1 VTITLRPYQSQLIDL
16 ARGSFS
22 TGHHSVLVVAPT
34 GSGKTVIFAD
44 IARGAVAH
52 SNRVLVLVHRR
63 EIMEQT
69 RAKLYDLGI
78 TAGQIAPGR
87 PPTADMVQVAMIQTL
102 VRRLAQVRRPD
113 LIIVDECHHVLP
125 DNSHGRALAY
135 WREVPRLGFTATP
148 ERLDGRGLAE
158 SFDDLII
165 GPTIAELVKGGFL
178 SYPVLYAPPGPATD
192 YHVRRGDFDTDE
204 QEKAMSAR
212 SIVGDVIQHYRR
224 HFDGLPA
231 ICFCVNVEHS
241 KLMAAQFSNAG
252 YLALPVY
259 GDMPDGER
267 QAALDG
273 LREGRVQMVTSC
285 DLISEGFDTPAV
297 AGVILLRRTMSLGLY
312 LQQVGRSLRPFPGKT
327 RAVILDHAGNY
338 ALHGHVL
345 AERRWSLNSTRRD
358 PRKEKPP
365 ETTNCPQCYGC
376 WPGHP
381 AKCPGCGF
389 EFKQAPERKGKDFRT
404 IEGELVEAL
413 PDLPPQ
419 DAASMAAFLTRMQ
432 TVDAATRN
440 RAMLGKAFELAAGG
454 EEGRRRLALLA
465 KAVGHRPGWVRWASE
480 FVRQKR
486 GA

>member
-1 VTITLRPYQSQLIDL
+1 LTISLRPYQSSLIDL

-22 TGHHSVLVVAPT
+22 RGHHSVLVVAPT

-52 SNRVLVLVHRR
+52 NNRVLVLVHRR

-165 GPTIAELVKGGFL
+165 GPTIGELVKGGFL

-204 QEKAMSAR
+204 QERAMSAR
-212 SIVGDVIQHYRR
+212 SIVGDVIAHYRK
-224 HFDGLPA
+224 HFNGLPA

-241 KLMAAQFSNAG
+241 KLMARQFSDAG

-259 GDMPDGER
+259 GDMPDVDR
-267 QAALDG
+267 KAALDG
-273 LREGRVQMVTSC
+273 LREGRVQVVTSC

-345 AERRWSLNSTRRD
+345 AERQWSLDSQRRD

-365 ETTNCPQCYGC
+365 VTTSCPQCYGV
-376 WPGHP
+376 WPGTPSRCPSCGYEWKEAP
-381 AKCPGCGF
+381 AK
-389 EFKQAPERKGKDFRT
+389 KLRDFSA

-413 PDLPPQ
+413 PDLPPE

-432 TVDAATRN
+432 GVDAATRN
-440 RAMLGKAFELAAGG
+440 RAMLGKAFELAPGG

-465 KAVGHRPGWVRWASE
+465 KAVGRKPGWVRWASE